1 MGTFTLFVNNR
12 PYCDGMKVPPL
23 LFSTLRNYSRVHSY
37 HIFFSF
43 KKFCSLRIL
52 YTYIMKYEHIHLS
65 FPSFQLSSKCHLNS
79 IFFSSFFFFFK
90 TNPSLLSAPD
100 MCMDVEPSTGG
111 SVCYLLTATPP
122 KTVSLTQQQ

>member
-79 IFFSSFFFFFK
+79 IFFSSFFFFLK
-90 TNPSLLSAPD
+90 LIQVYSVLLICAWMWSHLLEGAYA
-100 MCMDVEPSTGG
+100 T
-111 SVCYLLTATPP
+111 YLRPHPQRLF
-122 KTVSLTQQQ
+122 L